1 MQEIKCPKC
10 GEVFQVDE
18 SGYAAIVKQIRDK
31 EFQKEVL
38 EREAQYKARL
48 ETMQRENQ
56 LNVKNA
62 VTAKEAEIAE
72 LKAQINANAQNNKL
86 TISEAVAVKEKEIT
100 ALEARL
106 AAYEMEKRLAVS
118 EVVFKSERQLAAKNE
133 ELLKLASQVENAEK
147 EIALWFK
154 KEELVDY
161 KAEMYGWIYE

>member
-38 EREAQYKARL
+38 EREAQFHARL
-48 ETMQRENQ
+48 ETLQRENQ

-86 TISEAVAVKEKEIT
+86 TISEAVANKDRDI
-100 ALEARL
+100 
-106 AAYEMEKRLAVS
+106 
-118 EVVFKSERQLAAKNE
+118 
-133 ELLKLASQVENAEK
+133 
-147 EIALWFK
+147 IALGGGGG
-154 KEELVDY
+154 EGE
-161 KAEMYGWIYE
+161 GGGGGGGQC